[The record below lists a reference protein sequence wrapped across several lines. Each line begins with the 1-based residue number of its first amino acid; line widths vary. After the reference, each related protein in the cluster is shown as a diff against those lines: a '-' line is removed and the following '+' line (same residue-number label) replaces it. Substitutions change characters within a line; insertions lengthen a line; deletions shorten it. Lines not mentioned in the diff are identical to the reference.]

1 MLLLLFFPCEN
12 ISTGSSCGV
21 YHHNRKNIYQAP
33 LCSLSF
39 LDLCCHHCQHFFL
52 IGFAILGWGNFITR
66 EMDHDH
72 DEHCQRIRHFYF
84 QAVSWTLL
92 FAGLDLALYGIYS
105 KWHGTIN
112 NSIAKTTLIELL
124 VLVVLFFV
132 FRFNLRMPKLS
143 IKKKRWPFYRA
154 SVASERIDLKSVY
167 YFKPSIR
174 NQHGRNFNSLFGL
187 IVFKNSSNN
196 PRQR

>member
-1 MLLLLFFPCEN
+1 MPLWIKKGAAVLSWILTWHYLYLCLCLDYVVVIIFPLQN

-84 QAVSWTLL
+84 QAVS
-92 FAGLDLALYGIYS
+92 
-105 KWHGTIN
+105 
-112 NSIAKTTLIELL
+112 
-124 VLVVLFFV
+124 
-132 FRFNLRMPKLS
+132 
-143 IKKKRWPFYRA
+143 
-154 SVASERIDLKSVY
+154 
-167 YFKPSIR
+167 
-174 NQHGRNFNSLFGL
+174 
-187 IVFKNSSNN
+187 
-196 PRQR
+196 